1 MKLKCDKGAIEMG
14 KESTDH
20 LLINVEDGIMQL
32 TLNRPNSLNAFSPEM
47 IIGLKEAIK
56 KAGSDESIR
65 VVTLSGAGR
74 SFTAGGDVK
83 TMGTVGALETY
94 EHIGELNELILSI
107 KNLEKP
113 IIACVHGFA
122 AGAGFN
128 LALACDIIL
137 AAEESKFAMSFSQVG
152 LVSDGGGSYF
162 LPKLIGP
169 YLAKELLF
177 SAEPISADRA
187 HTLGII
193 NHVYPVH
200 AFERECTA
208 LAVRIAN
215 GPSTTFGFIKKLVDQ
230 SLTSNL
236 ETILE
241 QERITQATLVSTED
255 HKEGV
260 QAFKEK
266 RKPNFRNTN

>member
-1 MKLKCDKGAIEMG
+1 MG

-20 LLINVEDGIMQL
+20 LLTNVEDGIMQL
-32 TLNRPNSLNAFSPEM
+32 TLNRPDSLNAFSPEM
-47 IIGLKEAIK
+47 IIGLKEAVK
-56 KAGSDESIR
+56 RAGSDESVR

-113 IIACVHGFA
+113 VIACVHGFA

-162 LPKLIGP
+162 LPKQIGP

-215 GPSTTFGFIKKLVDQ
+215 GPSTTFGFIKKLIDQ

-266 RKPNFRNTN
+266 RKPNFRSTK